1 MKLKVTAKIGVELY
15 FTQFVLFIFLFDRY
29 QYGLKKGLL
38 ERARMQIKKHS
49 KSVQSSIS
57 TVIPLDELPKPKDSL
72 LSLPKPIEDNHIWE
86 SRNLYVCFI
95 HLSVLV

>member
-1 MKLKVTAKIGVELY
+1 MKLEMSAKNWGRTVLCKL
-15 FTQFVLFIFLFDRY
+15 FLFIFLFDRY

-38 ERARMQIKKHS
+38 ERAKMQMKKHS

-86 SRNLYVCFI
+86 SRNLYVYFI
-95 HLSVLV
+95 H